1 MYNRNFCIIHNVGKW
16 FIKQVSSFIL
26 KGFPFIFTCCGW
38 GTGGCRTSCV
48 HTILYI
54 LIILGTKKG
63 EPISRLSSSFV
74 ILLLILNSP
83 RFSHFHTNYISK
95 SSSGDRFNY
104 QISIWIWHYSSP
116 SYEGRLLVSPLLL
129 IISSQDGLHFEHL
142 LDICHSVPVSS
153 LRGSLVH

>member
-1 MYNRNFCIIHNVGKW
+1 MVYKVG
-16 FIKQVSSFIL
+16 FQLHF
-26 KGFPFIFTCCGW
+26 KGFFLDFHLLRL
-38 GTGGCRTSCV
+38 GTGGCRTGCL

-104 QISIWIWHYSSP
+104 QISIWICHYSSP

-129 IISSQDGLHFEHL
+129 II
-142 LDICHSVPVSS
+142 PY
-153 LRGSLVH
+153 